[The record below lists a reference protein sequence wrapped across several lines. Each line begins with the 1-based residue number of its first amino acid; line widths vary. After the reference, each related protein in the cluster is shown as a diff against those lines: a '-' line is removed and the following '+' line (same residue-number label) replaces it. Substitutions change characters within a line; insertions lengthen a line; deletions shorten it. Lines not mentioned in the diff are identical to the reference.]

1 MAIEFYP
8 GARAIP
14 ASRAKARPRFTVAIP
29 TFERPAYLGRAVLSV
44 LVQTLFPD
52 EVLVVHRRDDNETV
66 MTFDRLLNLPHGN
79 LLRFVAVDE
88 PGFLPPIWQAVQN
101 CSGELIAFFG

>member
-14 ASRAKARPRFTVAIP
+14 ASLAKARPRFTVAIP
-29 TFERPAYLGRAVLSV
+29 TFERPAYLRRAVLSV

-66 MTFDRLLNLPHGN
+66 MTFDRLLYLPHGIFFAS
-79 LLRFVAVDE
+79 LRSMSL
-88 PGFLPPIWQAVQN
+88 GFFRQ
-101 CSGELIAFFG
+101 SGKPSKIALAM

>member
-1 MAIEFYP
+1 MAIESYP

-14 ASRAKARPRFTVAIP
+14 ASLAKARPRFTVAIP
-29 TFERPAYLGRAVLSV
+29 TFERPAYLRRAVLSA

-66 MTFDRLLNLPHGN
+66 NDVRPAPKPSTRQSSS
-79 LLRFVAVDE
+79 LRC
-88 PGFLPPIWQAVQN
+88 GR
-101 CSGELIAFFG
+101 